1 MEKYQGDAQHA
12 PIERVQIGV
21 RMEKRM
27 VKVLKGLAEYHDMT
41 LGDLLEGMVLHAFE
55 SSAPFHEESLR
66 KIAQLKEV
74 YEMDYGIEASHRLA
88 ETPSKEERK

>member
-1 MEKYQGDAQHA
+1 MDKHPGDSQPA

-27 VKVLKGLAEYHDMT
+27 IKYHDIT
-41 LGDLLEGMVLHAFE
+41 LGDLLEGIVLHAFE
-55 SSAPFHEESLR
+55 SSSPFHEESLR

-74 YEMDYGIEASHRLA
+74 YGMDYGVEASHRL
-88 ETPSKEERK
+88 EEQK